1 MSHNNKGLRLPC
13 YAHTLQLV
21 VNSIIKSTNVK
32 VLITKIR
39 KKSNKI
45 NKSPNTIQNLKKYVA
60 QNLQVIVPPAG
71 LLFI

>member
-1 MSHNNKGLRLPC
+1 MSNNKNLRLPC

-21 VNSIIKSTNVK
+21 VNSIIKSVKVK

-45 NKSPNTIQNLKKYVA
+45 NKSPNTIQKFKE
-60 QNLQVIVPPAG
+60 IC
-71 LLFI
+71 